1 MTSVITN
8 KEELLSVVR
17 KEYHND
23 SVEFSSAFFDFEVQ
37 MPVPE
42 ILDAYAEL
50 CEELNGDVV
59 EYPTIKGV
67 SYTGNCAEFLL
78 SMNRLPKYVR
88 RCGTTGETV
97 DFAM

>member
-37 MPVPE
+37 CPRSSMPM
-42 ILDAYAEL
+42 L
-50 CEELNGDVV
+50 
-59 EYPTIKGV
+59 
-67 SYTGNCAEFLL
+67 NCAK
-78 SMNRLPKYVR
+78 S
-88 RCGTTGETV
+88 
-97 DFAM
+97 